1 MDIALHLGVHLTD
14 DGQLRGCLQANKR
27 ILAEQGIAV
36 PRSRSFQNLF
46 RAAANDLTV
55 GETVPDFATELC
67 AAVGASAATRRLICS
82 TPALLC
88 TLPEALE
95 HGVLYP
101 GAAARLAAYRTL
113 LSAYPTEIFLA
124 IRNPASFVPALLAEL
139 EPSDRGAILSH
150 LRLDALR
157 WSVLVQDIRKAWPEA
172 PITVWCDED
181 TPFLWHRLLRLLSGH
196 KPHGEFDNSF
206 DWFNSVM
213 IAGGAEKLEAY
224 LRARPNLE
232 EEFRHQIISAF
243 LDKFGDDE
251 KLDVDVSLA
260 GWDAAQLDAISEL
273 YEQDVAFIAQM
284 PGLRFLQP

>member
-14 DGQLRGCLQANKR
+14 DGQLRGCLQTNKR
-27 ILAEQGIAV
+27 ILAEQGVLV

-46 RAAANDLTV
+46 RAAANDLAV
-55 GETVPDFATELC
+55 GETAADFASQLS

-82 TPALLC
+82 TPALLS
-88 TLPEALE
+88 TVPEALE
-95 HGVLYP
+95 GGALYA
-101 GAAARLAAYRTL
+101 GAGARMAAYRRL
-113 LSAYPTEIFLA
+113 LVGYRTEIFLS

-139 EPSDRGAILSH
+139 EPSERAEILKYI
-150 LRLDALR
+150 RFDALR
-157 WSVLVQDIRKAWPEA
+157 WSILVQDIRKAWPEA

-181 TPFLWHRLLRLLSGH
+181 TPFLWHRLLRLLSGL
-196 KPHGEFDNSF
+196 KPQGEFEGSF

-224 LRARPNLE
+224 LSAHPNVDE
-232 EEFRHQIISAF
+232 DIRHQIISAF

-260 GWDAAQLDAISEL
+260 GWDEAQVDAISEL
-273 YEQDVAFIAQM
+273 YEQDVAVIAQM
-284 PGLRFLQP
+284 PGLRFIQP